1 MKVQTVS
8 FEQAGVLAKQFFES
22 PQWGRFVHEGT
33 KPAYTSQEKKE
44 NAEWAK
50 ANNNKHCAV
59 CLNMNGCCLPVDV
72 IENKMKFPF
81 HENCHCYVVPANNLE
96 ITAESPIS
104 KFAGYVFNEE
114 KYSLN
119 GKIKMFAN
127 WGYSVS
133 DSIYLSE
140 IFSKQA
146 KLLFAKVNFEL
157 GRLDAYGQRI
167 DIRVKLQRKDRFEVV
182 SFVSGWMLYPDG
194 RIVLTTPYGGK

>member
-1 MKVQTVS
+1 MKVPTVS

-59 CLNMNGCCLPVDV
+59 CLNMNGCCLPVDI

-81 HENCHCYVVPANNLE
+81 HEKCHCYVVPANNLE
-96 ITAESPIS
+96 ITAESPLS
-104 KFAGYVFNEE
+104 KFEGYVFNE
-114 KYSLN
+114 
-119 GKIKMFAN
+119 KIKRNNKSKLFLE
-127 WGYSVS
+127 WGFHVE
-133 DSIYLSE
+133 DSPYLCQELSE
-140 IFSKQA
+140 QSEK
-146 KLLFAKVNFEL
+146 LFAKAFFEL

-194 RIVLTTPYGGK
+194 KIFLVTPYGGK

>member
-59 CLNMNGCCLPVDV
+59 CLNLNGCCLPVDV

-81 HENCHCYVVPANNLE
+81 HEKCHCYVVPTNNLE
-96 ITAESPIS
+96 ITAESPLS
-104 KFAGYVFNEE
+104 KFEGYVFNPE
-114 KYSLN
+114 YMQN
-119 GKIKMFAN
+119 GKNELFWEWGFVKEDSASLCAELAN
-127 WGYSVS
+127 
-133 DSIYLSE
+133 
-140 IFSKQA
+140 QA
-146 KLLFAKVNFEL
+146 EKSYIDVDFEL
-157 GRLDAYGQRI
+157 GKLDNYGQRLS
-167 DIRVKLQRKDRFEVV
+167 IRVKLHRKDRFEEV
-182 SFVSGWMLYPDG
+182 SFISGWMLYPDG
-194 RIVLTTPYGGK
+194 KIILATPYGGK

>member
-59 CLNMNGCCLPVDV
+59 CLNMNGCCLPVDI

-81 HENCHCYVVPANNLE
+81 HEKCHCYVVPANNLE
-96 ITAESPIS
+96 ITSESPIS
-104 KFAGYVFNEE
+104 KFEGYVFSSE
-114 KYSLN
+114 YRHN
-119 GKIKMFAN
+119 GKISLFYK
-127 WGYSVS
+127 WGFSS
-133 DSIYLSE
+133 EDSPYLCQELSE
-140 IFSKQA
+140 QSEK
-146 KLLFAKVNFEL
+146 LFAKAFFEL
-157 GRLDAYGQRI
+157 GKLDNYGQRI
-167 DIRVKLQRKDRFEVV
+167 DIKVKLQRKDRFEVV

-194 RIVLTTPYGGK
+194 RIVLVTPYGGK